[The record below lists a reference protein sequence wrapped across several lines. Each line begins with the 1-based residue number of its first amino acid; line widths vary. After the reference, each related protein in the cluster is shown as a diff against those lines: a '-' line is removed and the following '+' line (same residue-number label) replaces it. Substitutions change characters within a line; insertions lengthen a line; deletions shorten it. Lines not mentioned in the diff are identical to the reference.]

1 MQRRLMGNYNSDYSK
16 YSDYSTNMTRTT
28 KEGGKTIVR
37 TGERVDTLNATQF
50 EREVEAVLEKG
61 IDLEFDCTDLKY
73 ISSSGLRV
81 IQEMMRIVTRKL
93 DGQIKVTHV
102 SPPIFKIFQMTGF
115 TRIITIER

>member
-1 MQRRLMGNYNSDYSK
+1 MGNYNSDYSK
-16 YSDYSTNMTRTT
+16 YSDYSTNMTQTT
-28 KEGGKTIVR
+28 KEGGKTIVK

-115 TRIITIER
+115 TRIITIEK

>member
-1 MQRRLMGNYNSDYSK
+1 MGNYNSDYSK
-16 YSDYSTNMTRTT
+16 YSDYSTNMTQTT

-102 SPPIFKIFQMTGF
+102 NPPIFKIFQMTGF
-115 TRIITIER
+115 TRIIIIER

>member
-1 MQRRLMGNYNSDYSK
+1 MGNYNSDYSK
-16 YSDYSTNMTRTT
+16 YSDYSTNMTQTT

>member
-1 MQRRLMGNYNSDYSK
+1 MGNYNSDYSK
-16 YSDYSTNMTRTT
+16 YSDYSTNMTQPT

-115 TRIITIER
+115 TRIITIEK

>member
-1 MQRRLMGNYNSDYSK
+1 
-16 YSDYSTNMTRTT
+16 MTQIV
-28 KEGGKTIVR
+28 KEGGKTIVK
-37 TGERVDTLNATQF
+37 TGERVDTLNAAQF

-61 IDLEFDCTDLKY
+61 IDLEFDCTALQY

-102 SPPIFKIFQMTGF
+102 SPAIFKIFHMTGF
-115 TRIITIER
+115 TRIITIEK

>member
-1 MQRRLMGNYNSDYSK
+1 
-16 YSDYSTNMTRTT
+16 MTQII
-28 KEGGKTIVR
+28 KEGGKTIVK

-50 EREVEAVLEKG
+50 EREVEAILEKG
-61 IDLEFDCTDLKY
+61 IDLEFDCTDLQY

-102 SPPIFKIFQMTGF
+102 SDPIFKIFRMTGF
-115 TRIITIER
+115 TRIITIEK

>member
-1 MQRRLMGNYNSDYSK
+1 
-16 YSDYSTNMTRTT
+16 MTKII

-50 EREVEAVLEKG
+50 ERDVEAVLEKG
-61 IDLEFDCTDLKY
+61 IDLEFDCTDLQY

-102 SPPIFKIFQMTGF
+102 SAPIFKIFQMTGF
-115 TRIITIER
+115 TRIITIEQT

>member
-1 MQRRLMGNYNSDYSK
+1 MGNYNSDYSK
-16 YSDYSTNMTRTT
+16 YSDYSTNMTQTT

-50 EREVEAVLEKG
+50 EREVEAVLAKG

-115 TRIITIER
+115 TRIITIEK

>member
-1 MQRRLMGNYNSDYSK
+1 MGNYNSDYSK
-16 YSDYSTNMTRTT
+16 YSDYSTNMTQTT

-115 TRIITIER
+115 TRIITIEK